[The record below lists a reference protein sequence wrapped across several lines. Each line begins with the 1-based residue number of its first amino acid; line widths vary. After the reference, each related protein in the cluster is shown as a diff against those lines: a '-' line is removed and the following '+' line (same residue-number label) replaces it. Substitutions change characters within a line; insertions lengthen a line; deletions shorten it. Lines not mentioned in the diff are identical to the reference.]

1 MSNYS
6 TNIYQILKAIDIS
19 YENQDFNAETTL
31 DLEKLEISQHR
42 LDLILENL
50 SDDGY
55 LTGVNVIKF
64 MGGSGIKFTNPKL
77 TTLGMLFLEN
87 NSDMKKAYSTLKEI
101 RGWIPGLS

>member
-6 TNIYQILKAIDIS
+6 TNIYQILKAIDLS

-50 SDDGY
+50 SNDGY
-55 LTGVNVIKF
+55 LTGITVVKF
-64 MGGSGIKFTNPKL
+64 IGGSGIKFNNPKL
-77 TTLGMLFLEN
+77 TTQGILFLEN
-87 NSDMKKAYSTLKEI
+87 NSNMKKAYSTLKEM
-101 RGWIPGLS
+101 RGWIPGFS